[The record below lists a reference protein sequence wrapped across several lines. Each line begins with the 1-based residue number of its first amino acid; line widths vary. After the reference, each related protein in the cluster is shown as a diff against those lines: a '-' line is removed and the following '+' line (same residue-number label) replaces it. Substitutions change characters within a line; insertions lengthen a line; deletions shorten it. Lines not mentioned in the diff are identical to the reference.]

1 MNATAALRA
10 PWNRALGRI
19 RSMAATARTIV
30 GDLGRELGR
39 LNRLGRESEEF
50 ADGSRR
56 TRARIIRER
65 LKAGYRGHTPCC

>member
-10 PWNRALGRI
+10 CWNRALGRI
-19 RSMAATARTIV
+19 CAIAATARTIAS
-30 GDLGRELGR
+30 DLRCELRR
-39 LNRLGRESEEF
+39 LNRLGRETGEF

>member
-1 MNATAALRA
+1 MNGTAALRA

-19 RSMAATARTIV
+19 RAVAATARTIAS
-30 GDLGRELGR
+30 DLRCELSR
-39 LNRLGRESEEF
+39 LNRLGRETEEF